1 MEDRKGEGRATRLA
15 ADAATKVGL
24 ARAKD
29 WMPLRV
35 DVVSSLDSVIPT
47 TSTWQCR
54 WRLNWPRRDGGRVE
68 RHRRGR
74 LLTS

>member
-35 DVVSSLDSVIPT
+35 NAVSSLDSVKPWFLRRQHGGACAGSIG
-47 TSTWQCR
+47 
-54 WRLNWPRRDGGRVE
+54 LNRASGMSRGTGGDDC
-68 RHRRGR
+68 
-74 LLTS
+74 